1 MEELRSTEIL
11 DREIQEDARKKAA
24 RMISD
29 AEKEAEK
36 IRNAVAERIRN
47 AQEERK
53 SVYAAKEAA
62 FKSDAEAALPLK
74 KERFLAAYEDS
85 AVTNAINEYIAGL
98 DSAKKLG
105 LIKDLLAKY
114 APAYKNKKINAVV
127 SGFDINK
134 IKEALEAEAGK
145 GNVLSCKEAPK
156 GQDFEGCIIE
166 TEDRSVKCRATI
178 SELVDR
184 IVDTDRYELASALF
198 GGRLPE

>member
-29 AEKEAEK
+29 AEKEAEN
-36 IRNAVAERIRN
+36 IRNAVKERIQT
-47 AQEERK
+47 AQEERR
-53 SVYAAKEAA
+53 SAYAAKEAA
-62 FKSDAEAALPLK
+62 FKADAEAAVPLK
-74 KERFLAAYEDS
+74 KERFLAAYEDT
-85 AVTNAINEYIAGL
+85 AVTDAINEYIAGL
-98 DSAKKLG
+98 DPKKKLE
-105 LIKDLLAKY
+105 LIKQLLAKY
-114 APAYKNKKINAVV
+114 APAFKNKKITAVV
-127 SGFDINK
+127 GGFNINTM
-134 IKEALEAEAGK
+134 KEALEAEAGK
-145 GNVLSCKEAPK
+145 GNVLSCTEAPK

-178 SELVDR
+178 TELVNR